1 MNQDWA
7 NICMS
12 CFQVKPRH
20 AEIGPS
26 QYLHV
31 LNFEK
36 WWSPT
41 MVNLVCRKL
50 SIWFHRDLDMQ
61 NRKLQEFRLLV
72 PPAIAQW
79 FWDIC
84 AFLSMGLYNLLTHN
98 FRTGYDY
105 DWFLPVPA
113 PQPIQKRR
121 VVYGICHSISAQAP
135 RRLQRGSYEE
145 ARFSERTGA

>member
-1 MNQDWA
+1 
-7 NICMS
+7 
-12 CFQVKPRH
+12 
-20 AEIGPS
+20 
-26 QYLHV
+26 
-31 LNFEK
+31 
-36 WWSPT
+36 

-113 PQPIQKRR
+113 PQPIQKRQ
-121 VVYGICHSISAQAP
+121 VVYTVYAIPFLRRHPGDFSEGLMKRRASQSAQVAS
-135 RRLQRGSYEE
+135 GN
-145 ARFSERTGA
+145 